1 MNILTNIEQYD
12 NTYIYFGDSIKNN
25 IINEGHFIKIIYST
39 NYFSLNGVYLLVKF
53 TNIVCEKYYNKYKC
67 MFNVVDHKNI
77 IDKIKLIEE
86 QILDKLKL
94 QNKTPQYTIYDQL
107 KHGYIKM
114 HNEYN
119 SPNMNFVLKIS
130 GIWESNTHYGVTFKF
145 INL

>member
-1 MNILTNIEQYD
+1 
-12 NTYIYFGDSIKNN
+12 
-25 IINEGHFIKIIYST
+25 
-39 NYFSLNGVYLLVKF
+39 
-53 TNIVCEKYYNKYKC
+53 